1 MKRLSFST
9 TALAAVLVMGLSACQ
24 QTGQKEEAPDNVNEF
39 KQPREAPVERAAPPM
54 ATDLGTVYFDFDS
67 SRIRTDARDV
77 LKKNAEALRSSGN
90 AVTIEGHCDERGDE
104 EYNLALG
111 ERRANSVKAY
121 LVDLGVGSGQLRTIS
136 YGESKPAVV
145 GSGESAWQWNRR
157 AEFRTR

>member
-39 KQPREAPVERAAPPM
+39 KQPTEAPVERAAPPM

-104 EYNLALG
+104 EYNMGLG
-111 ERRANSVKAY
+111 QRRADTVAGY
-121 LVDLGVGSGQLRTIS
+121 LRKRGLGRDRVETSSR
-136 YGESKPAVV
+136 GEMDAKGTDDASWSEDRKV
-145 GSGESAWQWNRR
+145 EIFL
-157 AEFRTR
+157 AE